1 MAKTLGTPWQKL
13 GHEVPAS
20 ELEGVDLYWR
30 ASNYLSVG
38 QIYLRSNPLMRP
50 DFVDEKTGEVRD
62 FGRPDVKH
70 RLVGHWGTTPGINF
84 LFGHV
89 NRLIADHNQ
98 NAIFL
103 MGPGHGGPAGTAQSL
118 LDGTYREIR
127 PDITNDEAGRRSSSA
142 SSPIP
147 VASEPLCARD
157 ARFHPRGRRARLH
170 AQPRLRCRYGQPE
183 PAGRGPWWA
192 TASPRPVRSRP
203 LGSPTSS

>member
-70 RLVGHWGTTPGINF
+70 RLVGHWGTTP
-84 LFGHV
+84 
-89 NRLIADHNQ
+89 ASTSCS
-98 NAIFL
+98 ATS
-103 MGPGHGGPAGTAQSL
+103 TAL
-118 LDGTYREIR
+118 L
-127 PDITNDEAGRRSSSA
+127 
-142 SSPIP
+142 
-147 VASEPLCARD
+147 
-157 ARFHPRGRRARLH
+157 
-170 AQPRLRCRYGQPE
+170 
-183 PAGRGPWWA
+183 
-192 TASPRPVRSRP
+192 
-203 LGSPTSS
+203 PTTTRTPFS

>member
-38 QIYLRSNPLMRP
+38 QIYLRSNPLMRA
-50 DFVDEKTGEVRD
+50 DFVDDKTGEARD

-127 PDITNDEAGRRSSSA
+127 PDITNDEAGLQKFFRQFSY
-142 SSPIP
+142 PGGIP
-147 VASEPLCARD
+147 SHFAPETPGSIHEGGELGYTLSHAYGAVMDNPSLLAVAVVGDGESETGL
-157 ARFHPRGRRARLH
+157 
-170 AQPRLRCRYGQPE
+170 
-183 PAGRGPWWA
+183 
-192 TASPRPVRSRP
+192 

>member
-70 RLVGHWGTTPGINF
+70 RLVGHWGT
-84 LFGHV
+84 LS
-89 NRLIADHNQ
+89 LIH
-98 NAIFL
+98 I
-103 MGPGHGGPAGTAQSL
+103 
-118 LDGTYREIR
+118 
-127 PDITNDEAGRRSSSA
+127 
-142 SSPIP
+142 
-147 VASEPLCARD
+147 
-157 ARFHPRGRRARLH
+157 
-170 AQPRLRCRYGQPE
+170 
-183 PAGRGPWWA
+183 
-192 TASPRPVRSRP
+192 
-203 LGSPTSS
+203 

>member
-38 QIYLRSNPLMRP
+38 QIYLRSNPLMRA
-50 DFVDEKTGEVRD
+50 DFVDEKTGETRD

-98 NAIFL
+98 NAIFC
-103 MGPGHGGPAGTAQSL
+103 GSWP
-118 LDGTYREIR
+118 
-127 PDITNDEAGRRSSSA
+127 RRSRRYC
-142 SSPIP
+142 P
-147 VASEPLCARD
+147 VAAR
-157 ARFHPRGRRARLH
+157 RHLPRD
-170 AQPRLRCRYGQPE
+170 
-183 PAGRGPWWA
+183 
-192 TASPRPVRSRP
+192 SPRHHR
-203 LGSPTSS
+203 

>member
-84 LFGHV
+84 LMGHT
-89 NRLIADHNQ
+89 NRLIADHQQ

-103 MGPGHGGPAGTAQSL
+103 MGPGHGVLPV
-118 LDGTYREIR
+118 
-127 PDITNDEAGRRSSSA
+127 RRSRCLTVPIA
-142 SSPIP
+142 RTIPRSPMRGRP
-147 VASEPLCARD
+147 PEVLPPLLLSWRHSQPLRARD
-157 ARFHPRGRRARLH
+157 SGFHSRGWRAGLHPQPCLRRRAR
-170 AQPRLRCRYGQPE
+170 QPE
-183 PAGRGPWWA
+183 PFGRCVVGDGEAETGPLRPAGR
-192 TASPRPVRSRP
+192 
-203 LGSPTSS
+203 PTSS

>member
-13 GHEVPAS
+13 GHEVLAS

-38 QIYLRSNPLMRP
+38 QIYLRSNPLMRS
-50 DFVDEKTGEVRD
+50 DFVDEKTGETRD

-103 MGPGHGGPAGTAQSL
+103 MGPGHGGPAGTAHAEGDTDHSGDL
-118 LDGTYREIR
+118 HE
-127 PDITNDEAGRRSSSA
+127 GRRSGRHGLLGLRRDAGRPEAHSGQA
-142 SSPIP
+142 
-147 VASEPLCARD
+147 PLC
-157 ARFHPRGRRARLH
+157 
-170 AQPRLRCRYGQPE
+170 
-183 PAGRGPWWA
+183 
-192 TASPRPVRSRP
+192 
-203 LGSPTSS
+203 

>member
-50 DFVDEKTGEVRD
+50 DFVDEKTGETRD

-127 PDITNDEAGRRSSSA
+127 PDITNDEAGLQKFFRQFSYPGGIPSHFAPETPGSSTRVASSA
-142 SSPIP
+142 TRSATPTAPSWTT
-147 VASEPLCARD
+147 
-157 ARFHPRGRRARLH
+157 RACW
-170 AQPRLRCRYGQPE
+170 PW
-183 PAGRGPWWA
+183 PWWA
-192 TASPRPVRSRP
+192 TASPRPARLPP

>member
-70 RLVGHWGTTPGINF
+70 RLVGHWGTTPGLNF
-84 LFGHV
+84 LIGHI
-89 NRLIADHNQ
+89 NRFIADHGQ
-98 NAIFL
+98 NTVIIMDDMAVCSELYLPAEPILYHATPELIQSFITWAEKDDMETWLQEYYKLCCAVLKQGGTLPNVEALTDL
-103 MGPGHGGPAGTAQSL
+103 MKNYDQ
-118 LDGTYREIR
+118 
-127 PDITNDEAGRRSSSA
+127 
-142 SSPIP
+142 IP
-147 VASEPLCARD
+147 LGDLVK
-157 ARFHPRGRRARLH
+157 
-170 AQPRLRCRYGQPE
+170 RYQEQRWFVPY
-183 PAGRGPWWA
+183 
-192 TASPRPVRSRP
+192 SRP
-203 LGSPTSS
+203 AR

>member
-38 QIYLRSNPLMRP
+38 QIYLRSNPLMRA
-50 DFVDEKTGEVRD
+50 DFVDDKTGEARD

-103 MGPGHGGPAGTAQSL
+103 MGPGHGGPLSL
-118 LDGTYREIR
+118 IH
-127 PDITNDEAGRRSSSA
+127 I
-142 SSPIP
+142 
-147 VASEPLCARD
+147 
-157 ARFHPRGRRARLH
+157 
-170 AQPRLRCRYGQPE
+170 
-183 PAGRGPWWA
+183 
-192 TASPRPVRSRP
+192 
-203 LGSPTSS
+203 